1 MIEIAVANQQTAYE
15 VDETQLRTAIL
26 RVLQKYNRP
35 QASIS
40 LAVVDNPTIH
50 ELNKQFLQHDYATDV
65 LSFVL
70 DDGPEGLDGE
80 VIVNAEMAAEQAARY
95 DWSAENEL
103 LLYVIHGTLHLVG
116 LDDKT
121 PEAAAQMR
129 IAEKEMLAELGL
141 ELGDS
146 STFAS
151 SPAGDS
157 LQ

>member
-1 MIEIAVANQQTAYE
+1 MIEIAVANQQTAYA

-26 RVLQKYNRP
+26 RVLQKHNRP

-40 LAVVDNPTIH
+40 LAVVDNPSIH

-80 VIVNAEMAAEQAARY
+80 VIVSAEMAAEQAARY

-129 IAEKEMLAELGL
+129 VAEKEMLAELGC
-141 ELGDS
+141 ELGGS